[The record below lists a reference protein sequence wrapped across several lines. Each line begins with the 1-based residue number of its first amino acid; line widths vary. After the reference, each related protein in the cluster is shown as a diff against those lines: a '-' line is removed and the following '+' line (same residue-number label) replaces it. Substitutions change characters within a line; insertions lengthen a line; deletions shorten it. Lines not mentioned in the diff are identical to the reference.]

1 MSLDQ
6 QTIEN
11 WLKGIDDDSILLPDL
26 QREEVWKRK
35 PELIEKFL
43 SAILGDNP
51 RPLGVFLVL
60 EVDSDN
66 IGYATKSI
74 KGEST
79 PNEKNCK
86 MLVWDGQQR
95 LTALWKSLNDKYDE
109 RYYVKYEK
117 SGNEYTF
124 KGIKSE
130 KKQKKDSKE
139 VSNEI
144 PVKYLKN
151 DISTYKERRDWLEKR
166 ESTEDTEDLEHFT
179 NKLAQDIYST
189 RIHYFKMPR
198 ETSREEIIDIFVE
211 INTSSVRL
219 SHYDLAIAL
228 IGKAE
233 KQNLRKSIEE
243 IEKQVPTIK
252 NLEAPGK
259 DPEDGSTNLGEL
271 ILKIECLR
279 QGFKPNY
286 NSFIKK
292 GKEKSL
298 NFKEL
303 VEDLEKITKGLKWT
317 VELLKEIGIER
328 GERLPSTVP
337 LRVLPALEK
346 YIPTTG
352 TKANN
357 ALKLIRMYLWRT
369 FLTDRYSKQV
379 NARLY
384 EDFKGLKEV
393 LKKDII
399 NIELDNLENK
409 IPIFRCKKP
418 SLEEMKKASWPRRKS
433 ILGRGILLACSLGKA
448 KDIVT
453 GESLHGKDK
462 EGIDYHHIFPQ
473 DKIKSF
479 YPKDKKNEG
488 LENSPINCMLL
499 TKDTNRNQW
508 SNKLPGDFLEKE
520 IEKAKEGN
528 PHGKQ
533 DVYKHL
539 KTHLLEPGDFE
550 GVKDIK
556 GKDLKKKY
564 EDFLK
569 ERGDRILKRIEELL
583 KGNLV

>member
-1 MSLDQ
+1 MCLNKKAIKD
-6 QTIEN
+6 
-11 WLKGIDDDSILLPDL
+11 WLRGIDDDSILLPDL
-26 QREEVWKRK
+26 QRKEVWK
-35 PELIEKFL
+35 PELVENFL
-43 SAILGDNP
+43 FAILDESP

-60 EVDSDN
+60 EVTSSN
-66 IGYATKSI
+66 VNEYVKKSI
-74 KGEST
+74 KGESIR
-79 PNEKNCK
+79 NEKNCK

-109 RYYVKYEK
+109 KYYVEYEK
-117 SGNEYTF
+117 KGNGYIVT
-124 KGIKSE
+124 GVKSE

-139 VSNEI
+139 VSDAI
-144 PVKYLKN
+144 PVTYLKE
-151 DISTYKERRDWLEKR
+151 DAFRERNRWLENH
-166 ESTEDTEDLEHFT
+166 ESTDEFKNFVTTLKNKIYDDESNIHFFEMPHKTSKED
-179 NKLAQDIYST
+179 
-189 RIHYFKMPR
+189 M
-198 ETSREEIIDIFVE
+198 IDIFVE

-233 KQNLRKSIEE
+233 KKNLRKSIEE

-286 NSFIKK
+286 NSFIKE
-292 GKEKSL
+292 GKEKRL
-298 NFKEL
+298 DFKKL
-303 VEDLEKITKGLKWT
+303 VEGLKKITKGLKWT

-337 LRVLPALEK
+337 LRVLPALEE

-357 ALKLIRMYLWRT
+357 ALKLIRMYLWRA

-399 NIELDNLENK
+399 NIKSGNLKNK

-418 SLEEMKKASWPRRKS
+418 SLEEMKKAPWPKGKS
-433 ILGRGILLACSLGKA
+433 ILGRGVLLACSLGKA

-462 EGIDYHHIFPQ
+462 EHIEYHHIFPK
-473 DKIKSF
+473 DKTKSF
-479 YPKDKKNEG
+479 YSEDKKNEG

-508 SNKLPGDFLEKE
+508 RNKLPGDFLEKA
-520 IEKAKEGN
+520 IEEAEKGN

-533 DVYKHL
+533 DVDKHL

-550 GVKDIK
+550 CVKDIK

-569 ERGDRILKRIEELL
+569 KRGGRILKRIKELL
-583 KGNLV
+583 EGNLI